1 MRKKI
6 TIVTMG
12 QSPADP
18 KTHDVYRMLAQD
30 CDVEMHGIIDG
41 MSEEEIDMLAPQGS
55 EMLIV
60 SSLHTGREV
69 RIAEHNAIRLV
80 NERLI
85 EAEKGGSVAALI
97 LCTGHFDIPDMRMP
111 VFVPEKIL
119 FSLFRAM
126 GVKRLGAIVPKPE
139 QIAASE
145 AYYSEFSPRIRAA
158 SPYGTREQI
167 EAAAA
172 SFRNSDVDILMT
184 DCMGFTEELGELI
197 QAASGKQVFVPR
209 VVVPAL
215 LKAIVS

>member
-12 QSPADP
+12 QSPANT
-18 KTHDVYRMLAQD
+18 KMHDVYRMLAQD
-30 CDVEMHGIIDG
+30 CDVEMHGILDG
-41 MSEEEIDMLAPQGS
+41 MSEDEIDMLAPQGS

-60 SSLHTGREV
+60 SSLHTGREI

-85 EAEKGGSVAALI
+85 EADKGGSVAALI

-119 FSLFRAM
+119 FSLLRAM

-139 QIAASE
+139 QIAVSE

-172 SFRNSDVDILMT
+172 SFRDSDVDILMT
-184 DCMGFTEELGELI
+184 DCMGFTEELGKMI

-209 VVVPAL
+209 VVLPAL

>member
-1 MRKKI
+1 MRKKV
-6 TIVTMG
+6 TVVTMG
-12 QSPADP
+12 QSYAESEM
-18 KTHDVYRMLAQD
+18 HDILSTLSPV
-30 CDVEMHGIIDG
+30 CDVEIHGILDE
-41 MSEEEIDMLAPQGS
+41 MSEADVEKLAPQGS
-55 EMLIV
+55 EMFII
-60 SSLHTGREV
+60 SSIHTGQEV

-97 LCTGHFDIPDMRMP
+97 LCTGHFDIPDMP

-158 SPYGTREQI
+158 SPYETREQI

-172 SFRNSDVDILMT
+172 SFRDSDVDILMT
-184 DCMGFTEELGELI
+184 DCMGFTEEAGKMI

>member
-1 MRKKI
+1 
-6 TIVTMG
+6 MG

-30 CDVEMHGIIDG
+30 CDVEMHGILDG

-119 FSLFRAM
+119 FSLFREM
-126 GVKRLGAIVPKPE
+126 GLTRLGAIVPKTE
-139 QIAASE
+139 QIYASSDD
-145 AYYSEFSPRIRAA
+145 YS
-158 SPYGTREQI
+158 
-167 EAAAA
+167 
-172 SFRNSDVDILMT
+172 
-184 DCMGFTEELGELI
+184 
-197 QAASGKQVFVPR
+197 
-209 VVVPAL
+209 
-215 LKAIVS
+215 

>member
-1 MRKKI
+1 
-6 TIVTMG
+6 MG

-30 CDVEMHGIIDG
+30 CDVEMHGILDG
-41 MSEEEIDMLAPQGS
+41 MSEEEIELLAPQGA

-172 SFRNSDVDILMT
+172 SFRDSDVDILMT
-184 DCMGFTEELGELI
+184 DCMGFTEELGEMI

>member
-1 MRKKI
+1 
-6 TIVTMG
+6 
-12 QSPADP
+12 
-18 KTHDVYRMLAQD
+18 
-30 CDVEMHGIIDG
+30 
-41 MSEEEIDMLAPQGS
+41 
-55 EMLIV
+55 
-60 SSLHTGREV
+60 
-69 RIAEHNAIRLV
+69 
-80 NERLI
+80 
-85 EAEKGGSVAALI
+85 
-97 LCTGHFDIPDMRMP
+97 MP

-139 QIAASE
+139 QIEASV
-145 AYYSEFSPRIRAA
+145 AYYSEFSPCICAA
-158 SPYGTREQI
+158 SPYGPREEI

-172 SFRNSDVDILMT
+172 SFRNSNVDILMT

>member
-12 QSPADP
+12 QIPAYT
-18 KTHDVYRMLAQD
+18 KMHDIYNMFAQD
-30 CDVEMHGIIDG
+30 WDVEMHGILDG

-139 QIAASE
+139 QIAVSE

-172 SFRNSDVDILMT
+172 SFRDSDVDILMT
-184 DCMGFTEELGELI
+184 DCMGFTEELGKMI

-209 VVVPAL
+209 VVLPAL

>member
-30 CDVEMHGIIDG
+30 CDVEMHGILDG
-41 MSEEEIDMLAPQGS
+41 MSEEKIELLAPQGA

-60 SSLHTGREV
+60 SSLRTGREV
-69 RIAEHNAIRLV
+69 RIAERNAMSLV
-80 NERLI
+80 NERLL
-85 EAEKGGSVAALI
+85 EAEQNGSAAALI
-97 LCTGHFDIPDMRMP
+97 FCTGHFDIPEMRMP

-172 SFRNSDVDILMT
+172 SFRNSNVDILMT

>member
-30 CDVEMHGIIDG
+30 CDVEMHGILDG
-41 MSEEEIDMLAPQGS
+41 MSEEEIDMLAPQSS

-85 EAEKGGSVAALI
+85 EADKGGSVAALI

-111 VFVPEKIL
+111 IFVPEKIL
-119 FSLFRAM
+119 FSLLRAM

-139 QIAASE
+139 QIAVSE

-172 SFRNSDVDILMT
+172 SFRDSDVDILMT
-184 DCMGFTEELGELI
+184 DCMGFTEELGKMI

-209 VVVPAL
+209 VVLPAL

>member
-1 MRKKI
+1 MRKKV
-6 TIVTMG
+6 TVVTMG
-12 QSPADP
+12 QSYAESEM
-18 KTHDVYRMLAQD
+18 HDILSTLSPV
-30 CDVEMHGIIDG
+30 CDVEIHGILDE
-41 MSEEEIDMLAPQGS
+41 MSEADVEKLAPKGS
-55 EMLIV
+55 EMFIV
-60 SSLHTGREV
+60 SSLHTGKEV

-80 NERLI
+80 NKRLI
-85 EAEKGGSVAALI
+85 EADKGGSVAALI

-119 FSLFRAM
+119 FSLLRAM
-126 GVKRLGAIVPKPE
+126 GVIVPKPE
-139 QIAASE
+139 QIAVSE

-172 SFRNSDVDILMT
+172 SFRDSDVDILMT
-184 DCMGFTEELGELI
+184 DCMGFTEELGKMI

-209 VVVPAL
+209 VVLPAL

>member
-12 QSPADP
+12 QSPANT
-18 KTHDVYRMLAQD
+18 KMHDIYNMFAQD
-30 CDVEMHGIIDG
+30 CDVEMHGILDG
-41 MSEEEIDMLAPQGS
+41 MSEEEIGLLAPQGS

-172 SFRNSDVDILMT
+172 SFRDSDVDILMT
-184 DCMGFTEELGELI
+184 DCMGFTEELGEMI